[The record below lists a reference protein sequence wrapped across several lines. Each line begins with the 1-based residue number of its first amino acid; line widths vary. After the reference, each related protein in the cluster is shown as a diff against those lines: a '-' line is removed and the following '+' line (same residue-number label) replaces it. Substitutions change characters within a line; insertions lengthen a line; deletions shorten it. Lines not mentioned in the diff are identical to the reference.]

1 MTHQIIL
8 ELYYWTTC
16 FPHKMEYWCNFF
28 CVLWPFSPA
37 WSFAEP
43 PDHPLDHLRTLQIS
57 DRIQRRTV
65 STTEKNFVVLGA
77 KPVQISIP
85 IIKFNLL
92 RDIAC
97 MDSAT
102 TNLLDVN
109 HSCKGTCS
117 ENQQNV
123 LALPGMRCLRE
134 NDRRCSDL
142 RFQEPHANAWQQV
155 PAWKEN
161 QRMNFTVWDVEPPL
175 NHDVPKS
182 WVGLVWK
189 LLGTP

>member
-1 MTHQIIL
+1 
-8 ELYYWTTC
+8 
-16 FPHKMEYWCNFF
+16 MEYWCNFF

-43 PDHPLDHLRTLQIS
+43 PDHPLDHLRTLQNS

-65 STTEKNFVVLGA
+65 STTEKNFVVLGSR
-77 KPVQISIP
+77 PVQISIP

-97 MDSAT
+97 MVL
-102 TNLLDVN
+102 NVN

-123 LALPGMRCLRE
+123 LALPGIRCLRA

-155 PAWKEN
+155 PAWKRKSEN
-161 QRMNFTVWDVEPPL
+161 EIYSMGRRATFKPWCSEIL
-175 NHDVPKS
+175 S
-182 WVGLVWK
+182 WVGLKTTGNPLIQRFYWQ
-189 LLGTP
+189 LHHGFPAGLMAM